1 MGMVEDMLK
10 AVKAGDLNAVK
21 ALLVENQALVNA
33 ADDEGNSA
41 ILIATYWGKR
51 EVAET
56 LLAHN
61 PQMSVFEASAAG
73 QLNRV
78 KQWLEGQPALIHAW
92 SHDGFTPLHLAAF
105 FGRRDVAEFL
115 LARNPDV
122 NAVTRNPIKVTPL
135 HSAAAGNHYE
145 ICAALIA
152 HGADVNAR
160 QEGGF
165 TRCTALHK
173 TATWNWSICCCST
186 AQTRMRRPMRTRP
199 HATLP
204 LKAVTPAWPC
214 ACRSDAVHSVKA

>member
-165 TRCTALHK
+165 TPLHSAAQNGNLELVDLLLQHGADPHAKTDADK
-173 TATWNWSICCCST
+173 TARDF
-186 AQTRMRRPMRTRP
+186 AAEGGHAGVAMR
-199 HATLP
+199 LP
-204 LKAVTPAWPC
+204 Q
-214 ACRSDAVHSVKA
+214 